1 MAIAFGNASRR
12 ERRMGNKLK
21 GNNKIIMDDN
31 KQKKSSKL
39 SKVKTKIVQVYI
51 IHLSDPSDKT

>member
-21 GNNKIIMDDN
+21 CNNKIIMDNN
-31 KQKKSSKL
+31 KKNVASSQKSKP
-39 SKVKTKIVQVYI
+39 K
-51 IHLSDPSDKT
+51 